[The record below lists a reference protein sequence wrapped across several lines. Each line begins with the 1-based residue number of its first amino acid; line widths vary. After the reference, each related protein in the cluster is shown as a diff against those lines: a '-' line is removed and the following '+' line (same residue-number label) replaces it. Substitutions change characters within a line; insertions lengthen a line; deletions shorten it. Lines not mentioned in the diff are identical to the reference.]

1 MPPKAKPASKKSSKA
16 DDDFD
21 KLLAEASKA
30 VVIAEKQSNKKPK
43 NATAA
48 DGSDET
54 AETTNKPK
62 PTADHP
68 ENPYPQPPLPNLPRQ
83 TWPEPT
89 IPVVDQF
96 RGTTFPK
103 GILTPHP
110 LEINNYRES
119 SEEKRAAERL
129 MENNYE
135 DLRHAA
141 EVHRQVRAYAHS
153 FVKPGITLLQIADR
167 IEKKLEELIGKDG
180 KKRGQAFPTGVS
192 VNHIAAHYTPNT
204 GDPKVVLTYDDVLK
218 IDFGTQINGRIID
231 SAWTV
236 NFDHKYDPLV
246 TATKEAT
253 AEGIKQAGIDVRI
266 SDVSAAIQEVMESYE
281 VDLFGTTGGGG
292 ENATS
297 SSAATTRQ
305 NNKGLQRVKPIK
317 NLNGHNIV
325 PFYIHGGK
333 SIPLIKDADYFYH
346 EGKNVKMEEGELYAI
361 ETFGSVGG
369 KGVVIEDGDCS
380 HYMCEKD
387 VVNDPA
393 RLASHLSYVRNDKG
407 KLLLKHLENN
417 FGTLAFCRKWLDRQ
431 GQDKHL
437 LALNSLC
444 DAGIVLKCP
453 PLVDTKG
460 SYTAQT
466 EHTFILKPTAKE
478 VLSKGNDY

>member
-1 MPPKAKPASKKSSKA
+1 MPPKTKPSGKKSNKA

-30 VVIAEKQSNKKPK
+30 VVVAEKPKKQQKTAGTDGTDETVETKPK
-43 NATAA
+43 
-48 DGSDET
+48 S
-54 AETTNKPK
+54 
-62 PTADHP
+62 TADHP
-68 ENPYPQPPLPNLPRQ
+68 ENPYPQAALPNLPRQ

-89 IPVVDQF
+89 VLVADLY

-110 LEINNYRES
+110 LEINSFRES

-129 MENNYE
+129 LENNYE

-153 FVKPGITLLQIADR
+153 FVKPGITLLQVADR

-192 VNHIAAHYTPNT
+192 VNQIAAHYTPNT
-204 GDPKVVLTYDDVLK
+204 GDQKVVLTYDDVLK

-246 TATKEAT
+246 NATKEAT

-266 SDVSAAIQEVMESYE
+266 CDVSAAIQEVMESFE
-281 VDLFGTTGGGG
+281 CDLFGTTGGADGNG
-292 ENATS
+292 P
-297 SSAATTRQ
+297 RQ
-305 NNKGLQRVKPIK
+305 NNKGLQRVKPLK

-325 PFYIHGGK
+325 PYYIHGGK
-333 SIPLIKDADYFYH
+333 SVPLVKDADYFFH
-346 EGKNVKMEEGELYAI
+346 EGKNAKMEEGELYAI
-361 ETFGSVGG
+361 ETFGSVNG
-369 KGVVIEDGDCS
+369 KGVVYEDGECS
-380 HYMCEKD
+380 HYMCDKD
-387 VVNDPA
+387 VVNDA
-393 RLASHLSYVRNDKG
+393 NRLATHMSYVRNDKG
-407 KLLLKHLENN
+407 KQLLKHIDHN

-437 LALNSLC
+437 MALNSLC
-444 DAGIVLKCP
+444 EAGIVIKCP

-478 VLSKGNDY
+478 VLSKGSDY